1 MLIGGDMLPVLFDV
15 RLIGGG
21 FCFGYDFC
29 RRVLSSHSV
38 LVPVLESLWNSVSK
52 ETLSDFPD
60 FLGRRAEPSSY
71 QKQRQVG
78 QTHAKARTK
87 TAR

>member
-1 MLIGGDMLPVLFDV
+1 MLIGGNMLPVLFDV

-38 LVPVLESLWNSVSK
+38 LVPVWS
-52 ETLSDFPD
+52 PC
-60 FLGRRAEPSSY
+60 GIP
-71 QKQRQVG
+71 
-78 QTHAKARTK
+78 
-87 TAR
+87 

>member
-21 FCFGYDFC
+21 FCFGYDF
-29 RRVLSSHSV
+29 RRRMLSSHSA
-38 LVPVLESLWNSVSK
+38 LVPVLESLWNSMSK

-60 FLGRRAEPSSY
+60 FLGGRDA
-71 QKQRQVG
+71 VG
-78 QTHAKARTK
+78 ANPVWNFPPTRSAP
-87 TAR
+87 